1 MPVRCPKRR
10 FGWQMQ
16 RPWSRQP
23 FNQMEIDLQ
32 QKMSRKMEES
42 QRTEV
47 VSLYRRTRLCICLNF
62 SLFTTT
68 VFTRNLLSFVADLL
82 LQISKNYSVLIRFCL
97 YSLAVSS
104 SLIESFRRLR
114 PHFSLKC
121 STRKIAYSF
130 LHFKIIIFCTHYET
144 KSQFTLT
151 FK

>member
-1 MPVRCPKRR
+1 
-10 FGWQMQ
+10 
-16 RPWSRQP
+16 
-23 FNQMEIDLQ
+23 ME
-32 QKMSRKMEES
+32 KS

-121 STRKIAYSF
+121 STRKNSYSF
-130 LHFKIIIFCTHYET
+130 LHFKIVIIFCTHYET
-144 KSQFTLT
+144 KSQLLSLLSKHASLPFVNY
-151 FK
+151 KPVKQQ

>member
-32 QKMSRKMEES
+32 QKMSRKMEKS

-104 SLIESFRRLR
+104 SLIELQTAQTSLFFEVFHKKNCLQ
-114 PHFSLKC
+114 FSAFQDNYYFL
-121 STRKIAYSF
+121 YS
-130 LHFKIIIFCTHYET
+130 L
-144 KSQFTLT
+144 
-151 FK
+151 